1 MLKKLN
7 SPIWVGSRWSSIF
20 RKVIPAHL
28 IEYEDALIGE
38 KFDLQMEIDF
48 INSLREHPRKM
59 DGTWDMRYTRNK
71 VCA

>member
-1 MLKKLN
+1 MLEKLN
-7 SPIWVGSRWSSIF
+7 KPIWVGSRWSSIF
-20 RKVIPAHL
+20 RRVIPAHL

-71 VCA
+71 VCT

>member
-1 MLKKLN
+1 MLEKLKK
-7 SPIWVGSRWSSIF
+7 PIWVGSRYSQIF
-20 RKVIPAHL
+20 RRIIPAHL
-28 IEYEDALIGE
+28 IEYEQALEGE

-71 VCA
+71 VCT

>member
-7 SPIWVGSRWSSIF
+7 EPIWVGSRWSSIF
-20 RKVIPAHL
+20 RRVIPAHL

-48 INSLREHPRKM
+48 MNSLREHPRRK
-59 DGTWDMRYTRNK
+59 DGGWDMRYTRNK
-71 VCA
+71 VCK

>member
-7 SPIWVGSRWSSIF
+7 EPIWVGSRWSSIF
-20 RKVIPAHL
+20 RRVIPAHL

-48 INSLREHPRKM
+48 MNSLREHPRRK
-59 DGTWDMRYTRNK
+59 DGGWDMRYTRNK
-71 VCA
+71 VCT